1 MTNAEIIKL
10 GTTLGLK
17 FNEKDNFP
25 DMLAKNNVVFNG
37 INGQRFRFEGSW
49 TDDEILE
56 EMGKA
61 LILMGERKKKM
72 EIDRVLSIMS
82 D

>member
-1 MTNAEIIKL
+1 MTNEEIIKL
-10 GTTLGLK
+10 GTTLGLS
-17 FNEKDNFP
+17 FNEKDNYK
-25 DMLAKNNVVFNG
+25 DMLARNNVVFNG

-49 TDDEILE
+49 SDDEILE

-72 EIDRVLSIMS
+72 EINRVLSIMS

>member
-1 MTNAEIIKL
+1 MTNDEIIKL
-10 GTTLGLK
+10 GTTLGLN
-17 FNEKDNFP
+17 FNENDNYK
-25 DMLAKNNVVFNG
+25 DMLARNNVVFNG

-49 TDDEILE
+49 SDDEILE

-61 LILMGERKKKM
+61 LILMGERKKKL
-72 EIDRVLSIMS
+72 EINRVLSIMS